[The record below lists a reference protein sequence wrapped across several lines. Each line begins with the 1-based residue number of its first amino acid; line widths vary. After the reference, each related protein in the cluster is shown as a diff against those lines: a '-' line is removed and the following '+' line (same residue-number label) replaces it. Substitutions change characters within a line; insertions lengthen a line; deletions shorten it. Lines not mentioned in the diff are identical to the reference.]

1 MDVTHILDGLN
12 DAQRDAVTAP
22 SGSML
27 VLAGAGSGKTRVLTH
42 RIAWQIQTQN
52 MSPYSVLAVTFTNK
66 AAAEM
71 RSRIER
77 LLAMPVRGMWVG
89 TFHGIAHRLLRTHF
103 AEAGLPQN
111 FQILDADD
119 QLRLVKRVISS
130 LDLDEKKWPAR
141 QAVWFIN
148 GQKDEG
154 RRPQHIP
161 DEEDLYVR
169 TNVAIYEA
177 YELAL
182 ERGGMIDFAEMLLR
196 SHELWREHPALLRH
210 YQDRFH
216 SLLVDEFQDTNTIQ
230 YAWVRQLAGDNNNLV
245 VVGDDDQS
253 IYGWR
258 GARIENIQ
266 RFSTDF
272 PESQTIRLEQNYR
285 STGSILKAANGVIS
299 QNAGRLGKELWTDAG
314 DGEPIYDY
322 AAFNEIDEAR
332 YVVSRVRDWV
342 SQGNNHREC
351 AVLYRSNAQS
361 RVLEEAMLRAQMPY
375 RIYGGQRFFERAEV
389 RSAVAY
395 MRLISHRDSDAAFER
410 VVNTPSRGI
419 GDRTV
424 AQLRELAREENTS
437 LWRAAEKMAC
447 NTGLPG
453 RTRNAIARFIE
464 LINDMD
470 TATMNAALPEMTEM
484 VIERSGLIEYYERER
499 GERGQARIENLRE
512 LISAADTFDPE
523 DEVTFDATLPDEE
536 SPDTL
541 LDEFLTHAALEA
553 GDRQGD
559 PNADCVQ
566 MMTLHSAKGL
576 EFPLVFLTGLEEG
589 LFPSMMSM
597 EEQGRL
603 EEERRLCYVGITRAM
618 RQLYLTHA
626 ESRRINGQ
634 ESYNRPSRFV
644 QEIPQD
650 LLTPVRLSRTAPAP
664 ISRPSRSASP
674 IATHNE
680 SGFTLGQRVRHDKFG
695 EGVVLNYEGQGSQ
708 ARVQVNFND
717 SGSKWL
723 MLSYAKLDVV

>member
-1 MDVTHILDGLN
+1 
-12 DAQRDAVTAP
+12 
-22 SGSML
+22 
-27 VLAGAGSGKTRVLTH
+27 
-42 RIAWQIQTQN
+42 
-52 MSPYSVLAVTFTNK
+52 
-66 AAAEM
+66 
-71 RSRIER
+71 
-77 LLAMPVRGMWVG
+77 
-89 TFHGIAHRLLRTHF
+89 
-103 AEAGLPQN
+103 
-111 FQILDADD
+111 
-119 QLRLVKRVISS
+119 
-130 LDLDEKKWPAR
+130 
-141 QAVWFIN
+141 
-148 GQKDEG
+148 
-154 RRPQHIP
+154 
-161 DEEDLYVR
+161 
-169 TNVAIYEA
+169 
-177 YELAL
+177 
-182 ERGGMIDFAEMLLR
+182 MIDFAEMLLR

-285 STGSILKAANGVIS
+285 STGSILKAANSVIS

-597 EEQGRL
+597 EEPGRL

-650 LLTPVRLSRTAPAP
+650 LLTPVRLSRIAPAP